1 MARTKTVTP
10 EISPAPAVITET
22 PITEKK
28 PLTQEQIL
36 LGATN
41 DPALST
47 DSYTFNGK
55 TYKYVHLS
63 YDSYIEFML
72 KIKPLLTAV
81 VGTVAQK
88 SKTTVTLP
96 GIDLVGSPIS
106 TVISFA
112 SKEVPDMV
120 RIIINNSNDFAEDT
134 ARITVEEIKKV
145 RGITPMTLCN
155 IIMGQVIYNNM
166 IAEFAS
172 FFVQMMPLLKQVGIL
187 KDASPAK

>member
-1 MARTKTVTP
+1 MPRAKAVT
-10 EISPAPAVITET
+10 PAVIPSPEVPVEAPT
-22 PITEKK
+22 TEKQ

-41 DPALST
+41 DPSLST
-47 DSYTFNGK
+47 SSYKFNGK
-55 TYKYVHLS
+55 EYKYVHLS
-63 YDSYIEFML
+63 YDAYIEFML

-81 VGTVAQK
+81 VGTVASK

-96 GIDLVGSPIS
+96 GIDLIGAPIS
-106 TVISFA
+106 TAINFA
-112 SKEVPDMV
+112 SQEVPDMV
-120 RIIINNSNDFAEDT
+120 RIIINNSNEFSNDP

-145 RGITPMTLCN
+145 RGITPMVLCN

-172 FFVQMMPLLKQVGIL
+172 FFVQMMPLLRQVGIL
-187 KDASPAK
+187 KDTNQAK